1 MNSAFIPLYLN
12 SALMSNLFT
21 VVGNIDLSSDVS
33 VQSISTKTQQNTTYT
48 VPMSELTRDLTGRF
62 IQGEVKFNISNE
74 LQLEKTA
81 IEITALI
88 KLRKVLKSKSFLTLM
103 RSPLDIQNVREK
115 EYIEFQ
121 GIIDH
126 NPHLRYIEKMV
137 EYIEI
142 DNLIDGIKSIESL
155 EDEKKLDL
163 QMKKINFKKELL
175 GDLKDK
181 IKQHKEERCEY
192 LITEGLYGSKLRAII
207 PVEDKHLLDNIEHM
221 MACRVTV
228 LGKVIKVGTIGE
240 LGLSDRKK
248 NYLKHVDKI
257 IVNELANMEKSRSSK
272 NMKKNDDLNPYDD
285 DDDDDDLNPYDD
297 DDDLKK
303 NDPVILILPLSISM

>member
-1 MNSAFIPLYLN
+1 MNPAFIPLYLN
-12 SALMSNLFT
+12 SVLMNNLFT
-21 VVGNIDLSSDVS
+21 VVGNINLSSDVS

-62 IQGEVKFNISNE
+62 IQGEFKFNISTE

-88 KLRKVLKSKSFLTLM
+88 KLRQVLKSKSFLTMM

-142 DNLIDGIKSIESL
+142 DNLIDGIKNIDSL
-155 EDEKKLDL
+155 DTKTKVDL
-163 QMKKINFKKELL
+163 QMAKVNFKKELL
-175 GDLKDK
+175 GELKEK
-181 IKQHKEERCEY
+181 IKQHKEKRCEY

-228 LGKVIKVGTIGE
+228 LGKVIKVGTLKG
-240 LGLSDRKK
+240 LGMSHRRK
-248 NYLKHVDKI
+248 NYLEHVDERI
-257 IVNELANMEKSRSSK
+257 LNELTDKEKSLFAERMEK
-272 NMKKNDDLNPYDD
+272 DD
-285 DDDDDDLNPYDD
+285 DDDDDD
-297 DDDLKK
+297 
-303 NDPVILILPLSISM
+303 PVILVLPLSISM